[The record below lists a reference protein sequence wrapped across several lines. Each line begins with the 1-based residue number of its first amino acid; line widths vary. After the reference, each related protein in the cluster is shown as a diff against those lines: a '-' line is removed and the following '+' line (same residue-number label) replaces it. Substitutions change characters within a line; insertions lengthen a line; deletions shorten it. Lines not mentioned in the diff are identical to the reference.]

1 MATQPFVDHTSQT
14 PVQSPFLKQSGWVC
28 GILAALFGLFYSV
41 SFVFIKENLWNG
53 LFLLVSGLVAGLV
66 LVTLYQEVK
75 AVDEGLALVGL
86 VLSMLGTGGAVIHGG
101 YDLALGI
108 NPVATLPAGV
118 ADLPSP
124 IDPRGL
130 LTFGIAGLGI
140 FTLAWLMRRSGQFPA
155 GLVYLAWALAG
166 LMEILYLGRLIILDV
181 KNPLIV
187 VPALLAGFIIN
198 PAWYIWLGLRLR
210 GK

>member
-1 MATQPFVDHTSQT
+1 MATQHLVDQT
-14 PVQSPFLKQSGWVC
+14 GQASIQSPFLKQFGWIS
-28 GILAALFGLFYSV
+28 GILAAVFGLLYSV
-41 SFVFIKENLWNG
+41 SFVFIKDNLWNG
-53 LFLLVSGLVAGLV
+53 LFLLISGLLAGLV

-75 AVDEGLALVGL
+75 AADSGLALVGL
-86 VLSMLGTGGAVIHGG
+86 VLTLVGTSGAVIHGG

-108 NPVATLPAGV
+108 NPVPALPAGV
-118 ADLPSP
+118 ADLPSA

-140 FTLAWLMRRSGQFPA
+140 FTFAWLMRQSGRFPA
-155 GLVYLAWALAG
+155 GLIYLGWALAV
-166 LMEILYLGRLIILDV
+166 LMEILYFGRLIILDA

-198 PAWYIWLGLRLR
+198 PAWYSWLGWRLK